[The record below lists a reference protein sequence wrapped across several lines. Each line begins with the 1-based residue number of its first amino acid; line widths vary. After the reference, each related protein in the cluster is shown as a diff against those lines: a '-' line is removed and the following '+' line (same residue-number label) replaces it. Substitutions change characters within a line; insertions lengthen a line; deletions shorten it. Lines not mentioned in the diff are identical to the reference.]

1 MTEKEHK
8 AGFVNILGNPNVGKS
23 TLMNE
28 MVGERISIITS
39 KAQTTRHRVMGI
51 VNGDDFQIV
60 YSDTPG
66 MLQPNYKLQEA
77 MVKSISTA
85 MIDADM
91 VLFMT
96 DMVEKTDKNLP
107 FIDKL
112 NSLEVPVMALINK
125 IDLSNQEDLEAK
137 IDELKALL
145 PKADIIPVSALHK
158 FNLQAV
164 FDRIINH
171 LPVSPPYYPKDE
183 LTDRP
188 QRFFVAE
195 MIREKIFLHYK
206 KEIPYSTEV
215 AIEYYEETKNI
226 DRIRA
231 IIYVGR
237 DSHKKIL
244 IGTKGQALK
253 KIGTEARK
261 DIEEFIQKKV
271 FIELFVKV
279 SKEWKNNSS
288 RLKEF
293 GY

>member
-39 KAQTTRHRVMGI
+39 QAQTTRHRVMGI

-107 FIDKL
+107 FIDK
-112 NSLEVPVMALINK
+112 
-125 IDLSNQEDLEAK
+125 
-137 IDELKALL
+137 
-145 PKADIIPVSALHK
+145 
-158 FNLQAV
+158 
-164 FDRIINH
+164 
-171 LPVSPPYYPKDE
+171 
-183 LTDRP
+183 
-188 QRFFVAE
+188 
-195 MIREKIFLHYK
+195 
-206 KEIPYSTEV
+206 
-215 AIEYYEETKNI
+215 
-226 DRIRA
+226 
-231 IIYVGR
+231 
-237 DSHKKIL
+237 
-244 IGTKGQALK
+244 
-253 KIGTEARK
+253 
-261 DIEEFIQKKV
+261 
-271 FIELFVKV
+271 
-279 SKEWKNNSS
+279 
-288 RLKEF
+288 
-293 GY
+293 